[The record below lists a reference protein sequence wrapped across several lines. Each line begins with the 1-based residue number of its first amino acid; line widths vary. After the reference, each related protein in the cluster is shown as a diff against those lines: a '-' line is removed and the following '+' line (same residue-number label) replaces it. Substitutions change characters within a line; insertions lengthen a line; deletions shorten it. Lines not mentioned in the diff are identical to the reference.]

1 MRSPILFAALF
12 AVTLFCT
19 ASFAQNE
26 ANIALDLRRGL
37 SDNSSSARLAPN
49 KVIVGQPGVRM
60 PESEA
65 AGRLEQK
72 VFEMLNN
79 ERRTQGLSELE
90 WNDEV
95 AAVARMHSYNMAE
108 GKFFS
113 HRGSDGSMVDDRAD
127 RVGLGSWRTI
137 GENIAYM
144 RGFDDPAALAVE
156 KWMESTAHRKNL
168 LGPNWKESAVGVAI
182 TPDGTYYLTQV
193 FLLRK

>member
-1 MRSPILFAALF
+1 MRSFLFAAVI
-12 AVTLFCT
+12 AAAFCN
-19 ASFAQNE
+19 ASYAQGE
-26 ANIALDLRRGL
+26 TNIRLDLRPGM
-37 SDNSSSARLAPN
+37 SENAAIARLTAARVAAGDKTP
-49 KVIVGQPGVRM
+49 RS

-65 AGRLEQK
+65 ARTLERR
-72 VFEMLNN
+72 VFEMLNA
-79 ERRTQGLSELE
+79 ERRSQGLSELE
-90 WNDEV
+90 WNDDV
-95 AAVARMHSYNMAE
+95 AAVARLHSYNMAE
-108 GKFFS
+108 AKFFS

-144 RGFDDPAALAVE
+144 RGFDDPATLAVE

-182 TPDGTYYLTQV
+182 TADGTYYLTQV

>member
-1 MRSPILFAALF
+1 MRSPFLFLLLALTF
-12 AVTLFCT
+12 YSSAV
-19 ASFAQNE
+19 AQGDV
-26 ANIALDLRRGL
+26 NIHLDLRAGL
-37 SDNSSSARLAPN
+37 SENSTPLASSRNRPTGTDDARSLSSSAASN
-49 KVIVGQPGVRM
+49 
-60 PESEA
+60 
-65 AGRLEQK
+65 LERK
-72 VFEMLNN
+72 VFDMLNAV
-79 ERRTQGLSELE
+79 RRGQGLLELE
-90 WNDEV
+90 WNDDV
-95 AAVARMHSYNMAE
+95 AAVARIHSQNMAKD
-108 GKFFS
+108 KFFS

-144 RGFDDPAALAVE
+144 RGYDDPAALAVE